1 MEICLEAYFCNCFVA
16 QKTEVLPKKISKK
29 KKMKIERIK
38 ILYQQANENMRH
50 HNRKQKLM
58 YYFSVKTHYCV
69 GADL

>member
-1 MEICLEAYFCNCFVA
+1 
-16 QKTEVLPKKISKK
+16 
-29 KKMKIERIK
+29 MKIECIK